1 MTQQRA
7 KQSDPMP
14 EIREGADVFG
24 SDGELWGRIEAV
36 GAKYLTI
43 TEGILGRKQSYL
55 PIALVARGDADRVEL
70 RVPVEQAKAQARS
83 EEPSDEPIYAS
94 TEAFPTEQMESLS
107 VAAPDYANGVG
118 AAQLV
123 VKPVMAD

>member
-7 KQSDPMP
+7 MQSEPIV

-24 SDGELWGRIEAV
+24 SDGEQWGRVEAV
-36 GAKYLTI
+36 GATYLTI
-43 TEGILGRKQSYL
+43 TEGILGRTHSYL
-55 PIALVARGDADRVEL
+55 PIALVARGEGDLVVL
-70 RVPVEQAKAQARS
+70 GVPVEQAKAQALA
-83 EEPSDEPIYAS
+83 EEPGDEPIDAG
-94 TEAFPTEQMESLS
+94 TDAIPIEQMERGG
-107 VAAPDYANGVG
+107 VAAPDYTSGVR

>member
-1 MTQQRA
+1 MTQQRVE
-7 KQSDPMP
+7 QPEDLR

-24 SDGELWGRIEAV
+24 SDGEQWGRVEAV

-55 PIALVARGDADRVEL
+55 PIALVARGEGDLVVL
-70 RVPVEQAKAQARS
+70 GVPVEQAKAQALS
-83 EEPSDEPIYAS
+83 EEPGDEPIDTG
-94 TEAFPTEQMESLS
+94 TEAIPVEEMERDG
-107 VAAPDYANGVG
+107 VAASDYVSGVG